1 MAKSSSVNLYHLRLQ
16 CSPTQ
21 CFICPSPSTAVPL
34 YVAWGLLHVPCP
46 NPVWIGINLSPR
58 LLGLELPYWSALE
71 IVYPVF
77 ISLFSVSLLQWLEV
91 LWGPIFL
98 YLLHAFHHL
107 IIDLFFYHRTGIGN
121 SMEIFVW
128 VFFFFSSLLFCT
140 FIYFT
145 YIFDVSFF
153 LSGKKNPILFLLLLV
168 FFMPLSILIFSEFLE
183 FFLLLFVTVISKFIL
198 YFTNYLQVFGSLY
211 IPNWKVSSLFFNT
224 LSRLYFLKLHNWY
237 ITHLYLDICHYSP
250 CKTEIKYLKSRSPV

>member
-128 VFFFFSSLLFCT
+128 VFFFFFIFALLHIHLF
-140 FIYFT
+140 
-145 YIFDVSFF
+145 YIHFWCLFFSFRKKKSHSFPATISFF
-153 LSGKKNPILFLLLLV
+153 HALKHSY
-168 FFMPLSILIFSEFLE
+168 FFWIPWIFP
-183 FFLLLFVTVISKFIL
+183 FI
-198 YFTNYLQVFGSLY
+198 
-211 IPNWKVSSLFFNT
+211 
-224 LSRLYFLKLHNWY
+224 
-237 ITHLYLDICHYSP
+237 ICYSD
-250 CKTEIKYLKSRSPV
+250 